1 MPTDRHSPR
10 ESRHL
15 SYISQFTADLR
26 YIKGSENTVADCL
39 SRINCISII
48 PVLEQLTLE
57 SISNAQKEDPEL
69 TSLLQE
75 TQNSLRL
82 VLANRVYCDADRP
95 NRPYLPV
102 TLRRAAIAHYHS
114 LSHPGINRTLRLIA
128 ERYVWPSMRKD
139 VKHFVQHCHDC
150 QLSKVTKHNRAAL
163 QACAFTGNKFDSVH
177 LDLVGPLPSSRGYS
191 YLLTMIDRFT
201 RWVEAVP
208 ISDITAET
216 VARTFVHSWI
226 ARFGVPLRITHDR
239 GAQFASKLWADVS
252 SLLGCANFSTTAFHP
267 QSNGL
272 IERVHRDL
280 RTALKC
286 LNSRTDWVDH
296 LPMVLLSLRNLYKQD
311 QKATT
316 SEMLYGQSLRLPG
329 DIVNPDVSTSFS
341 PQNQNS
347 YSDRLKRCMTQIR
360 YVAPRPTQTVDK
372 LDPALETCTHVYV
385 RVDAVK
391 PALTRPYEGP
401 FLVTKRTA
409 KYFIIEK
416 HGKQDSWKYSII
428 KPLHKAGDINTASNY
443 RPITFLPVLSK
454 ILEKVISNQ
463 LSTYL
468 NKSNSLHP
476 NQYAYRKHTSTQDAL
491 LNITEKIYSDIDTKN
506 VTLLL
511 LLDLSKA
518 FDSVEHKRLLQKI
531 SNLGI
536 ATQWFQSYLANRSH
550 AVKLENTISLP
561 IQNDFGVPQG
571 SILGPLLF
579 SIFINDFPSMPSNTR
594 ISMYADDVQIA
605 MTSAPAKLSQ
615 TKSNAEIVLK
625 HVKPWYDRNGLK
637 PRNGPETRNSSYSL
651 PGFEPAVC
659 LPEAET

>member
-15 SYISQFTADLR
+15 SYISQFTTDLR

-57 SISNAQKEDPEL
+57 SISDAQKEDPEL
-69 TSLLQE
+69 RSLLQA

-82 VLANRVYCDADRP
+82 VLANGVYCDADRP

-114 LSHPGINRTLRLIA
+114 LSHAGTDRTLHLIA

-150 QLSKVTKHNRAAL
+150 QSSKVTNHNRAAL

-177 LDLVGPLPSSRGYS
+177 LDLVGPLPTSRGYS

-201 RWVEAVP
+201 RCVEAVP
-208 ISDITAET
+208 ISDITSET

-280 RTALKC
+280 KTALKC

-316 SEMLYGQSLRLPG
+316 SEMLSLQKKLSVFLGPSLKKKNMRIEKESWSSVVQLGTELLLIDLENRCALHKINLMFLEQSPYTKALLSRFG
-329 DIVNPDVSTSFS
+329 MDKVNSVATPVDV
-341 PQNQNS
+341 NA
-347 YSDRLKRCMTQIR
+347 D
-360 YVAPRPTQTVDK
+360 
-372 LDPALETCTHVYV
+372 
-385 RVDAVK
+385 
-391 PALTRPYEGP
+391 
-401 FLVTKRTA
+401 LVTTSDEVEDCDKDLYQSA
-409 KYFIIEK
+409 V
-416 HGKQDSWKYSII
+416 G
-428 KPLHKAGDINTASNY
+428 
-443 RPITFLPVLSK
+443 
-454 ILEKVISNQ
+454 
-463 LSTYL
+463 
-468 NKSNSLHP
+468 SLL
-476 NQYAYRKHTSTQDAL
+476 Y
-491 LNITEKIYSDIDTKN
+491 
-506 VTLLL
+506 
-511 LLDLSKA
+511 
-518 FDSVEHKRLLQKI
+518 
-531 SNLGI
+531 
-536 ATQWFQSYLANRSH
+536 
-550 AVKLENTISLP
+550 
-561 IQNDFGVPQG
+561 
-571 SILGPLLF
+571 
-579 SIFINDFPSMPSNTR
+579 
-594 ISMYADDVQIA
+594 
-605 MTSAPAKLSQ
+605 
-615 TKSNAEIVLK
+615 
-625 HVKPWYDRNGLK
+625 
-637 PRNGPETRNSSYSL
+637 
-651 PGFEPAVC
+651 
-659 LPEAET
+659 